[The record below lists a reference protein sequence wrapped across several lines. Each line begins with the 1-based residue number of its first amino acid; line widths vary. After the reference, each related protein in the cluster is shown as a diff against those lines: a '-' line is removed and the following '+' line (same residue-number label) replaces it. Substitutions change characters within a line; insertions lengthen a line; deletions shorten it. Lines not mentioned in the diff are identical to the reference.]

1 LTINAGINYNNM
13 TEFAWASKG
22 FGLVC

>member
-1 LTINAGINYNNM
+1 M